1 MIYRARTGSVKAAWL
16 LMLGEGGRWSS
27 KDISEKLGKDLHSHL
42 YRMMEQGYAIRY
54 SGSDGV
60 PVRFGVTNECKVP
73 LGITLRDIV
82 EAQA

>member
-1 MIYRARTGSVKAAWL
+1 MTYRPRTGSVKAAWL

-27 KDISEKLGKDLHSHL
+27 KDISQKLGKDLHSHL

-54 SGSDGV
+54 AGGDGE
-60 PVRFGVTNECKVP
+60 PVRFGVTTDCKVP
-73 LGITLRDIV
+73 LGVTMRDIM